1 MSIVEQLLAAY
12 KEYQDDPKTLFIELK
27 AVLDATL
34 KPIEESIKKL
44 TTERDACK
52 KELDNLNGLDLD
64 FDQKKAEIEDI
75 LNKANIIANSKIAPR
90 GVQEQ
95 FNALWN
101 EHTLALENL
110 EAEITAAKATTAAK
124 KTALEAKLAELDK
137 KIQEANDE
145 IKCYKDEYTKF
156 IKDHKV
162 TEYTAD
168 ALTERTKLIYL
179 TLSSKELGITSTI
192 ASAIQIKKDKDKWSY
207 IADSAKNTQFKPGFL
222 SEAEFK
228 ASAKDDITNGFTLT
242 LDWNLS
248 YSNNEFELSTTDST
262 STTTGTEKS
271 KGLDT
276 AVGENESLG
285 VSQDIGAS
293 YEESAGVSTSVSDE
307 QSHSV
312 NEGIGRSHTHTGG
325 GSASGGLKLP
335 FVAEGEVE
343 VNYSYEYG
351 RQWHKDEENTT
362 SHSTTNEQ
370 NKSQTAG
377 VSKNLGTQFSK
388 DKSIETTYSETTTN
402 SKETSVG
409 NEKGKR
415 QMLSFDGMKETFT
428 LQYIFTT
435 KEDGSLECKQVGTYA
450 ATSKVKDFEIQY
462 AVNDKKFI
470 R

>member
-52 KELDNLNGLDLD
+52 KELDDLNGLDLD
-64 FDQKKAEIEDI
+64 FDQKKAQITDI
-75 LNKANIIANSKIAPR
+75 LSKARIIAESKIAPR
-90 GVQEQ
+90 GVREQ
-95 FNALWN
+95 FAALYK
-101 EHTLALENL
+101 EHMLALKKL
-110 EAEITAAKATTAAK
+110 EAEMTAAKATTAAK

-262 STTTGTEKS
+262 STTTGTEKTSGIDQTIGSNISIGVSEEDSEGREQS
-271 KGLDT
+271 KGKSNSSTKETSASKTDATTWEAGAEVHTNFT
-276 AVGENESLG
+276 AGAKIFGVGGELETGITGHASRSQTWETSKSETRSKTDETNES
-285 VSQDIGAS
+285 
-293 YEESAGVSTSVSDE
+293 
-307 QSHSV
+307 
-312 NEGIGRSHTHTGG
+312 
-325 GSASGGLKLP
+325 
-335 FVAEGEVE
+335 
-343 VNYSYEYG
+343 
-351 RQWHKDEENTT
+351 NTT
-362 SHSTTNEQ
+362 SKSKTKGLQHTTD
-370 NKSQTAG
+370 SSA
-377 VSKNLGTQFSK
+377 
-388 DKSIETTYSETTTN
+388 ETTKTNSTTN
-402 SKETSVG
+402 SKETSIG